1 VDNVVHAN
9 LLACKAPGNEVA
21 GKVFNVATG
30 ARIDLNEMFA
40 ALKKLTGYPGEVKH
54 GPERAE
60 M

>member
-1 VDNVVHAN
+1 VVHAN